1 MSERKAILSQIN
13 SVPSMPSVVMELRK
27 YLNDPD
33 VSFDQLAKVIEHD
46 PGLTANV
53 LQLANSAYF
62 GWTRTI
68 KTVKQAITRLGTNR
82 VFQMVL
88 CMSVAPLVRKPIK
101 GYDCDAEGL
110 WQHSIA
116 TAICAEQLVQQLGL
130 PDLEEAFTAGL
141 LHDMGKVVLG
151 TFVEVD
157 DEPIKEL
164 VALDRLSFN
173 EAEQM
178 VLGIDHAEVAAEL
191 LATWNLPAEVVAA
204 ARWHHQPNRVEDDS
218 HQRLVDLIHVA
229 DFLCLSFGF
238 GVGVDGLQY
247 RLDEKAN
254 QRLGLKIKDAEAI
267 GSRVMVGVEE
277 LAHMFEP
284 VKKGQPDGVQHSPR

>member
-1 MSERKAILSQIN
+1 MTERKAILSQIN
-13 SVPSMPSVVMELRK
+13 AVPSMPSVVMELRK

-33 VSFDQLAKVIEHD
+33 VNFDQLAQVIEHD

-101 GYDCDAEGL
+101 GYDCDSEGL

-116 TAICAEQLVQQLGL
+116 TAICAEQIVGQLNL
-130 PDLEEAFTAGL
+130 PGLEEAFTAGL

-157 DEPIKEL
+157 DEPIKEI
-164 VALDRLSFN
+164 VALDKLSFN

-191 LATWNLPAEVVAA
+191 LTTWNLPEEVVAA
-204 ARWHHQPNRVEDDS
+204 ARWHHQPHLADEQYHRI
-218 HQRLVDLIHVA
+218 VDLIHVA
-229 DFLCLSFGF
+229 DILCMNFGF

-247 RLDEKAN
+247 RLDEAAS
-254 QRLGLKIKDAEAI
+254 QRLGLSVKEAEAV
-267 GSRVMVGVEE
+267 GGRVMIGVEE
-277 LAHMFEP
+277 LANMFGSA
-284 VKKGQPDGVQHSPR
+284 KKGKPDGVQHSSR

>member
-1 MSERKAILSQIN
+1 MTERKAILSQIN
-13 SVPSMPSVVMELRK
+13 AVPSMPSVVMELRK

-33 VSFDQLAKVIEHD
+33 VSFDKLARVIEHD

-101 GYDCDAEGL
+101 GYDCDSEGL

-116 TAICAEQLVQQLGL
+116 TAICAEQVVAQLDL
-130 PDLEEAFTAGL
+130 PGLEEAFTAGL

-151 TFVEVD
+151 T
-157 DEPIKEL
+157 
-164 VALDRLSFN
+164 
-173 EAEQM
+173 
-178 VLGIDHAEVAAEL
+178 
-191 LATWNLPAEVVAA
+191 
-204 ARWHHQPNRVEDDS
+204 
-218 HQRLVDLIHVA
+218 
-229 DFLCLSFGF
+229 
-238 GVGVDGLQY
+238 
-247 RLDEKAN
+247 
-254 QRLGLKIKDAEAI
+254 
-267 GSRVMVGVEE
+267 
-277 LAHMFEP
+277 
-284 VKKGQPDGVQHSPR
+284 

>member
-1 MSERKAILSQIN
+1 MTGRKAILAQVN
-13 SVPSMPSVVMELRK
+13 TVPSLPSVVLELRK

-33 VSFDQLAKVIEHD
+33 VSFDQLAQVIEFD

-68 KTVKQAITRLGTNR
+68 KTVKEAITRLGTNR
-82 VFQMVL
+82 IFQMVL

-101 GYDCDAEGL
+101 GYDTDGEGL
-110 WQHSIA
+110 WKHSIA
-116 TAICAEQLVQQLGL
+116 TAICAEQLVDILGL

-157 DEPIKEL
+157 DEPIKEI
-164 VALDRLSFN
+164 VRSDNLSFN

-191 LATWNLPAEVVAA
+191 LKAWNLPESVVES
-204 ARWHHQPNRVEDDS
+204 ARWHHQPQHASPEY
-218 HQRLVDLIHVA
+218 QQLVDIVHVA
-229 DFLCLSFGF
+229 DFLCINFGF
-238 GVGVDGLQY
+238 GVGCDGLQY
-247 RLDEKAN
+247 KLNEQAN
-254 QRLGLKIKDAEAI
+254 DRLGLNVSQAEVV
-267 GSRVMVGVEE
+267 GSRVMVGIAE
-277 LAHMFEP
+277 LENMFSP
-284 VKKGQPDGVQHSPR
+284 AKKGQPDGVQHSHS